1 MSEKTKPFDI
11 LGDILNDSHAGAI
24 RGVDELSKLIYA
36 SSKESSPKI
45 AVKSPLGQKKKQTQ
59 SRKQKHKTTHYLTEE
74 VFGNLGDAKAGI
86 RDFLPEASKSKATKS
101 SIIESAIT
109 VVLQE
114 FEAKGKD
121 SALIQELLKKK
132 EE

>member
-1 MSEKTKPFDI
+1 MSEKNKPFDI
-11 LGDILNDSHAGAI
+11 LGDILNDSHTGAI
-24 RGVDELSKLIYA
+24 RGVDELSKLIYV
-36 SSKESSPKI
+36 SSKEP
-45 AVKSPLGQKKKQTQ
+45 ALKSATKLPLGQKKKHQ
-59 SRKQKHKTTHYLTEE
+59 SRKHKRKTTHYLTEE
-74 VFGNLGDAKAGI
+74 VFGNLGDAKADI
-86 RDFLPEASKSKATKS
+86 RGFLPAASKSMATKS

>member
-1 MSEKTKPFDI
+1 MAEKTKKFDI
-11 LGDILNDSHAGAI
+11 LGDILNDTHTGAI
-24 RGVDELSKLIYA
+24 RGLEELSQLIYA
-36 SSKESSPKI
+36 SPEAPLAKTVAKMPRDRKKI
-45 AVKSPLGQKKKQTQ
+45 SAQ
-59 SRKQKHKTTHYLTEE
+59 SRKHKTTHYLTEE

-86 RDFLPEASKSKATKS
+86 RDFLPDASKSKATKS